1 MTYDLEGKSVGQ
13 RTLDQMV
20 YTIPVV
26 LENGSFAVVP
36 VSTDGQIKAYDAN
49 LKEDW
54 IYVRSTE
61 KSDSKAES
69 TAESKE
75 GK

>member
-13 RTLDQMV
+13 RTQDQTV
-20 YTIPVV
+20 YTTPAV
-26 LENGSFAVVP
+26 LDNGSFAVAP
-36 VSTDGQIKAYDAN
+36 ISADGQIKAYSAS

-61 KSDSKAES
+61 KSDAKTEN
-69 TAESKE
+69 KE